1 MNHIFMAHRGKDIP
15 MTTHR
20 LSQRVRMDAT
30 SSVSTSNDRL
40 DALLTWTVLIAKA
53 AALGGLDSHTE
64 PVSPKSG
71 FRR

>member
-1 MNHIFMAHRGKDIP
+1 
-15 MTTHR
+15 MTTHH

-30 SSVSTSNDRL
+30 SSVSTSNDRV

-53 AALGGLDSHTE
+53 AALGGLDPHAA